1 MKGKSM
7 GEVRDI
13 LFRDGEEKEHH
24 TSESLQDSSARPSE
38 WWEVSLKKGGEG
50 FWFTD

>member
-1 MKGKSM
+1 MKGKCM

-13 LFRDGEEKEHH
+13 LFQDWEEKEHH

-38 WWEVSLKKGGEG
+38 W
-50 FWFTD
+50 

>member
-13 LFRDGEEKEHH
+13 LFQNGEVKDYNA
-24 TSESLQDSSARPSE
+24 SESLQDWFARPSE
-38 WWEVSLKKGGEG
+38 W
-50 FWFTD
+50 